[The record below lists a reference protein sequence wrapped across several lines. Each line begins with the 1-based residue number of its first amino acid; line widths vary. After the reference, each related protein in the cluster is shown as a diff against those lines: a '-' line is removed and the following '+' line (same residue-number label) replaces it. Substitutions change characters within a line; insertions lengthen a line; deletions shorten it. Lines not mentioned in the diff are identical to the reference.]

1 MKAGGTM
8 ADEFTNEL
16 AQAAQRV
23 AAALRPKTPA
33 GLTIKLVSGDIKSV
47 ATDGSS
53 AVVDVGEGDINALNK
68 SGDRLAAGESVWLG
82 YTKSLADA
90 VILFRAGVSKPGV
103 GEDLGNGNER
113 FNDYTN
119 NTVASTNASMN
130 TLKGENNTVGGAFND
145 TMISGKNNSVNYGGG
160 SSNSVSG
167 QNNSINSAAN
177 NNTVSGSYNQL
188 YGGMFDN
195 NAVFGSY
202 NSISAASDNNTVCG
216 IGNELNIATNNNVC
230 GSNNK
235 VSGSNNV
242 VGGANNLCVD
252 SYSAVF
258 GEGNLV
264 GYKSIAAGGSCCTGY
279 SSIAVG
285 ENCVA
290 GLPDGVKNA
299 SDKKSYYNSA
309 RKTVG
314 SVAFGHVVTIE
325 DGYRFGCGQYN
336 NYEAT
341 AIFQIGDGTSDNDK
355 RNAFEVRYNGNAY
368 IEGSYETLGAD
379 YAEYEEWLD
388 GNPDNEDRAGH
399 FVTYEGSK
407 IRYANADDDYILGV
421 VSAKP
426 AIIGDSDI
434 GYWRKKYQTDI
445 FGRVVYENGAPKI
458 SAEYDTQQAYILRAE
473 RAEWSPV
480 GTHGKLIVIDDG
492 TCIPNGY
499 CRPTDGGIGTAAM
512 TGNGAYRVLERL
524 DSTHVKIRIK

>member
-1 MKAGGTM
+1 M
-8 ADEFTNEL
+8 ADEYTNEL
-16 AQAAQRV
+16 AQAAQRL

-33 GLTIKLVSGDIKSV
+33 GLTIKLISGDIKSV

-68 SGDRLAAGESVWLG
+68 SGDRLAVGESVWLG
-82 YTKSLADA
+82 YIKSLADA
-90 VILFRAGVSKPGV
+90 VILFRAGISKPGV

-119 NTVASTNASMN
+119 NTVASTNALTN
-130 TLKGENNTVGGAFND
+130 TLKGESNTVGGAFND

-177 NNTVSGSYNQL
+177 NNTVGGTYNQL

-195 NAVFGSY
+195 NAVFGAY
-202 NSISAASDNNTVCG
+202 NSISAASDNNSVCG
-216 IGNELNIATNNNVC
+216 KGNELSIATNNNVC

-235 VSGSNNV
+235 VYGSNNV
-242 VGGANNLCVD
+242 VGGANNMCVD
-252 SYSAVF
+252 TYSAVF
-258 GEGNLV
+258 GEGNLA
-264 GYKSIAAGGSCCTGY
+264 GYESITAGASNYTGQASFAIGS
-279 SSIAVG
+279 
-285 ENCVA
+285 NCVA
-290 GLPDGVKNA
+290 GLPDGIKSA
-299 SDKKSYYNSA
+299 SDKRTYYSSA
-309 RKTVG
+309 RKTSG
-314 SVAFGHVVTIE
+314 SVAVGNGVTIE
-325 DGYRFGCGQYN
+325 DGYRVGCGQYN
-336 NYEAT
+336 NYEAL
-341 AIFQIGDGTSDNDK
+341 AIFQIGDGTGDNDK

-368 IEGSYETLGAD
+368 VEGSYETLGAD

-388 GNPDNEDRAGH
+388 GNGDGEDRAGH

-445 FGRVVYENGAPKI
+445 FGRVVYEDGVPKI
-458 SAEYDTQQAYILRAE
+458 SAEYDPEQAYIPRAE
-473 RAEWSPV
+473 RPEWSPV

-492 TCIPNGY
+492 TCVVNGY

>member
-1 MKAGGTM
+1 MGDLNKLIKDIVLKYTKGNMKRVMAKVLVVNSKHKATVSIIGTN
-8 ADEFTNEL
+8 TQL
-16 AQAAQRV
+16 I
-23 AAALRPKTPA
+23 LP
-33 GLTIKLVSGDIKSV
+33 
-47 ATDGSS
+47 
-53 AVVDVGEGDINALNK
+53 NK
-68 SGDRLAAGESVWLG
+68 SGEKLAVGDSVHIHYWGNLTSG
-82 YTKSLADA
+82 YIA
-90 VILFRAGVSKPGV
+90 VRNGNVNSSGV

-160 SSNSVSG
+160 NSNTVSG
-167 QNNSINSAAN
+167 QNNSINSTAN
-177 NNTVSGSYNQL
+177 NNTVGGTYNQL

-195 NAVFGSY
+195 NAVFGAY
-202 NSISAASDNNTVCG
+202 NSISAASDNNSVCG
-216 IGNELNIATNNNVC
+216 RGNELGTATNNNVC

-235 VSGSNNV
+235 VYGSNNV
-242 VGGANNLCVD
+242 VGGANNMCVD
-252 SYSAVF
+252 TYSAVF
-258 GEGNLV
+258 GEGNLA

-290 GLPDGVKNA
+290 GLPDGIKSA
-299 SDKKSYYNSA
+299 SDKRRYYSSA

-314 SVAFGHVVTIE
+314 SAAFGHNITIE
-325 DGYRFGCGQYN
+325 DGYRVGCGQYN

-341 AIFQIGDGTSDNDK
+341 AIFQIGDGTGSSDK

-368 IEGSYETLGAD
+368 VEGSYETLGAD

-388 GNPDNEDRAGH
+388 GNPENEDRAGH

-407 IRYANADDDYILGV
+407 IRYANSDDDYILGV

-445 FGRVVYENGAPKI
+445 FGRVIYEDGVPKI
-458 SAEYDTQQAYILRAE
+458 SAEYDMQQAYIPRAE
-473 RAEWSPV
+473 RPEWSAV

-492 TCIPNGY
+492 TCVVNGY
-499 CRPTDGGIGTAAM
+499 CKPADGGIGTKSETM
-512 TGNGAYRVLERL
+512 QGAYRVIERL
-524 DSTHVKIRIK
+524 DSTHIRIRIR

>member
-1 MKAGGTM
+1 MGDLNKLIKDIVLKYTKGNMKRVMAKVITVNSKHKATISIIGT
-8 ADEFTNEL
+8 DTQLVLPN
-16 AQAAQRV
+16 
-23 AAALRPKTPA
+23 KT
-33 GLTIKLVSGDIKSV
+33 GEKLVVGDSVHVHYWGNITSGYI
-47 ATDGSS
+47 
-53 AVVDVGEGDINALNK
+53 AVRNGDVN
-68 SGDRLAAGESVWLG
+68 S
-82 YTKSLADA
+82 T
-90 VILFRAGVSKPGV
+90 GV

-113 FNDYTN
+113 FNDYVN
-119 NTVASTNASMN
+119 NTLASNFASMN
-130 TLKGENNTVGGAFND
+130 TLKGESNTVGGAFND
-145 TMISGKNNSVNYGGG
+145 TMITGKNNSVNYGAGNG
-160 SSNSVSG
+160 NSVSG

-202 NSISAASDNNTVCG
+202 NSISSASDNNAVCG
-216 IGNELNIATNNNVC
+216 RGNELNIATNNNVC

-252 SYSAVF
+252 TYSAVF

-264 GYKSIAAGGSCCTGY
+264 GYKSIAAGGRCYTGH

-314 SVAFGHVVTIE
+314 SVAFGNTVTIE

-336 NYEAT
+336 SYQEN
-341 AIFQIGDGTSDNDK
+341 AIFQIGDGTGDSDK

-368 IEGSYETLGAD
+368 VEGTYETLGAD

-388 GNPDNEDRAGH
+388 GNPDNEDRVGH
-399 FVTYEGSK
+399 FVTYDGNK
-407 IRYANADDDYILGV
+407 IRYANANDDYILGV
-421 VSAKP
+421 VSVKP
-426 AIIGDSDI
+426 SILGNGDI
-434 GYWRKKYQTDI
+434 GYWRKKYETDI
-445 FGRVVYENGAPKI
+445 FGRIIYENGIPKI
-458 SAEYDTQQAYILRAE
+458 SNEYDPEQAYIPRSL
-473 RAEWSPV
+473 RAEWSAV
-480 GTHGKLIVIDDG
+480 GRYGKLIVIDDG
-492 TCIPNGY
+492 TCIVNGY
-499 CRPTDGGIGTAAM
+499 CKSTDDGIGTKA
-512 TGNGAYRVLERL
+512 TTKDGAYRVIERL
-524 DSTHVKIRIK
+524 DGTHIIIEMK